1 MVLSLCSMNKKS
13 KNIKP
18 CSAVILAAGRSS
30 RMGVPKFALKFNNQT
45 TFLEEIIDKYNSF
58 GCNKIVVVVNSEGV
72 SVLDENKI
80 KLSDKIKIVINEHLE
95 WERFYSIKLGLK
107 KSNSYHP
114 VFIHNVDNPFV
125 NPNILSSLFD
135 EITVTNFVVPEFKNK
150 GGHPILVSEKIIK
163 NIISEE
169 KNDLNFRDFLKR
181 FEKKNIEVDDERI
194 LVNVNSEKEYGELN
208 FNKFIVH

>member
-1 MVLSLCSMNKKS
+1 MVLSLCLMNKKS
-13 KNIKP
+13 KNIKS

-30 RMGVPKFALKFNNQT
+30 RMGVPKFALKFNNQN
-45 TFLEEIIDKYNSF
+45 TFLEEIIEKYNSF
-58 GCNKIVVVVNSEGV
+58 GCNEIVVVVNSEGV
-72 SVLDENKI
+72 SVLDKNKI
-80 KLSDKIKIVINEHLE
+80 KLSDKIKVFINEHLE

-107 KSNSYHP
+107 KSNNYHP

-125 NPNILSSLFD
+125 NLNILSSLFD
-135 EITVTNFVVPEFKNK
+135 EITATNFVVPEFKNK
-150 GGHPILVSEKIIK
+150 GGHPILISEKIIK

-194 LVNVNSEKEYGELN
+194 LVNVNSEKEYGKLN
-208 FNKFIVH
+208 LINL